1 MESRIRQL
9 LKQITALEGDLQA
22 ALHEHEA
29 GTLYQIKG
37 KRVTFERGVEEAHRR
52 LKMGIF
58 RWLVAGRPQNLLTAP
73 VIYGMAIPLFLLDLC
88 VTLFQATCFPI
99 YGIAKARRS
108 DYIVFDRQ
116 HLEYLNAIEKFHCAY
131 CAYANGIMAYACEI
145 IARTEQYFCP
155 IKHARK
161 ILGAH
166 ARYAR
171 FLAYGEAADFHKK
184 LEVFRAALAREEE
197 RAPSPHGRG

>member
-1 MESRIRQL
+1 MEDRIRQL
-9 LKQITALEGDLQA
+9 LNQITALEEDLQA

-29 GTLYQIKG
+29 NVLYRIKG
-37 KRVTFERGVEEAHRR
+37 RRVEFERSVREAHRR

-58 RWLVAGRPQNLLTAP
+58 RWLAAVRPQNFLTAP
-73 VIYGMAIPLFLLDLC
+73 VIYGMIIPLLLFDLC
-88 VTLFQATCFPI
+88 ITLFQAICFPV
-99 YGIAKARRS
+99 YRIAKARRA

-116 HLEYLNAIEKFHCAY
+116 RLEYLNAVEKFHCAY
-131 CAYANGIMAYACEI
+131 CAYANGLMAYACEI

-161 ILGAH
+161 MLGAH

-171 FLAYGEAADFHKK
+171 FLAYGEAADFHNK
-184 LEVFRAALAREEE
+184 LEEFRAALAKE
-197 RAPSPHGRG
+197 RASTQSV

>member
-1 MESRIRQL
+1 MEDRIRQL
-9 LKQITALEGDLQA
+9 LNQITALEGDLQT

-29 GTLYQIKG
+29 SALYQLKG
-37 KRVTFERGVEEAHRR
+37 KRVEFERSVKEAHLR

-58 RWLVAGRPQNLLTAP
+58 RWLVAVRPQNFLTAP
-73 VIYGMAIPLFLLDLC
+73 VIYSMAVPLVLLDIC
-88 VTLFQATCFPI
+88 VTLFQAICFPV
-99 YGIAKARRS
+99 YRIAKARRS

-116 HLEYLNAIEKFHCAY
+116 HLGYLNAIEKFHCAY
-131 CAYANGIMAYACEI
+131 CAYANGLLAYACEI

-161 ILGAH
+161 MLGAH
-166 ARYAR
+166 SRYAR

-184 LEVFRAALAREEE
+184 LEEFRAALAKEPASTE
-197 RAPSPHGRG
+197 SF